1 MNMNRNRLL
10 AVVLTAMVCTGLG
23 VASVSGSQLP
33 ADMKDG
39 LQVLYLSVT
48 NTGDNTAV
56 VTAMISDG
64 EDEHSFVFDPNE
76 PLPDGFDPT
85 TDRVGAYNVTNDE
98 DGNVIVTDEDGNVIG

>member
-1 MNMNRNRLL
+1 MKMNWNRLL

-33 ADMKDG
+33 ADVKDG
-39 LQVLYLSVT
+39 LQVLYLSIT
-48 NTGDNTAV
+48 DTGDNTTV

-64 EDEHSFVFDPNE
+64 EDEHSFV
-76 PLPDGFDPT
+76 FDPT